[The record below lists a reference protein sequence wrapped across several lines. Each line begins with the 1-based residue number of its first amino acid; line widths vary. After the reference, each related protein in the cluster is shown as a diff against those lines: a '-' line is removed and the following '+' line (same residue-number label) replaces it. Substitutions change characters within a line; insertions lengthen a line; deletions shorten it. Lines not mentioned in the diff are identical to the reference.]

1 MGAVREWLA
10 RIVDWFRRDRLDAEL
25 REELEFHRAQL
36 ERDTRVAGDDR
47 SEAQWAARRRL
58 GNVTR
63 VREESRE
70 RWSVPWLD
78 HLQQDVRYAVRGLRR
93 SPGFALSAI
102 ITLGLGIGA
111 NAAMF
116 GVIDRLMLRPHAYL
130 RDAGRVHRVY
140 LQYKEQDREVTRGSI
155 EYTRYLDLRRW
166 TTSFSATAA
175 YAHGAQAIGTG
186 AAARERPIAAVS
198 AGFFDFFDARP
209 ALGRFF
215 LAAEDA
221 TPVGAGVAVLD
232 YGFWKSDFGGRN
244 VLGEPI
250 QVGNIKATIIGVAP
264 RGFTG
269 VAEDEAPAVYIPITA
284 YAGNLPG
291 EDGKSYFIHYYWGW
305 MNMMVRRKAD
315 VSLAAANADL
325 TTAYARSWNAE
336 RGENR
341 SLGPV
346 TEARP
351 RAVASSLRA
360 AAGPDPGLEARTLV
374 WVSGVA
380 VVVLLIACANVANL
394 FLARVLRRRRE
405 LALRVALGVSRR
417 RLAAQSFTETLV
429 LSMFGFGVGI
439 AVAQWGG
446 AVLRRLFVG
455 ETGPLDLVTDRRTL
469 VVAFAAA
476 LAAALLT
483 GLAPILFGLRADVAS
498 MLKSGLRE
506 GTYQRSRVRGAL
518 LIAQGALSMVLLVG
532 AGLFV
537 RSLEHVREKRMGF
550 DAERLLIVRRN
561 LRGTDMSDSAQAQ
574 LGRRLLAAAQT
585 IPGVESA
592 AWVSSVPFWT
602 TSAVEVYVPGVASTR
617 GLGLMTY
624 QQGSADYF
632 RTMGTRIVRGRGF
645 TKDDRATTPRVAV
658 VSESMA
664 RVLWPDVSPIGQ
676 CMRVGADTMP
686 CTTIVGVAEDVAH
699 GSLVEDAPNRYY
711 LPIEQFRPAAGYA
724 VMLRMRGAPAASA
737 ERVRAA
743 LQSVM
748 PGQTYVTVRP
758 LSDVVDG
765 ERRSW
770 RVGATMFVAFGGL
783 ALIVAA
789 VGLYGVVAYNVAQ
802 RMQELGV
809 RVALGAQTRDVV
821 RLVVGQGVRFAVA
834 GVTLGTVLALAAAR
848 WVQPLLFAQS
858 ARDVRVFGAVGAVL
872 VLVAAAASALPARRA
887 TRVDPNTVLRAD

>member
-1 MGAVREWLA
+1 MREWLA

-25 REELEFHRAQL
+25 REELAFHRTQL
-36 ERDTRVAGDDR
+36 ERDARATGDD
-47 SEAQWAARRRL
+47 ALNAHWVARRRL

-63 VREESRE
+63 VREESRD
-70 RWSVPWLD
+70 RWSVPWFD
-78 HLQQDVRYAVRGLRR
+78 HLQQDVRYAIRGLRR

-130 RDAGRVHRVY
+130 REPGRVHRVY
-140 LQYKEQDREVTRGSI
+140 LQYKERDRQITRESI

-175 YAHGAQAIGTG
+175 YAHGAQAIGIG
-186 AAARERPIAAVS
+186 EAARERPIAAVS
-198 AGFFDFFDARP
+198 ASFFGFFDARP

-215 LAAEDA
+215 LAAEDT
-221 TPVGAGVAVLD
+221 TPVGASVAVLD
-232 YGFWKSDFGGRN
+232 YGVWKSDFGGRN

-269 VAEDEAPAVYIPITA
+269 VAEEQGPAVYIPITA

-291 EDGKSYFIHYYWGW
+291 EDGKNYYIHYYWGW
-305 MNMMVRRKAD
+305 MNVMVRRKAG

-325 TTAYARSWNAE
+325 TNAYARSWNAE

-341 SLGPV
+341 SLEAV
-346 TEARP
+346 SEARP
-351 RAVASSLRA
+351 RAVASSLRS

-394 FLARVLRRRRE
+394 FLARALRRRRE

-417 RLAAQSFTETLV
+417 RLAAQSFTETVV
-429 LSMFGFGVGI
+429 LSLFGFAAGV

-446 AVLRRLFVG
+446 AVLRRLFIG
-455 ETGPLDLVTDRRTL
+455 ESGSTDVVTDGRTL
-469 VVAFAAA
+469 VVASAAS
-476 LAAALLT
+476 LAAAILT
-483 GLAPILFGLRADVAS
+483 GLAPVFFGLRADVAS

-506 GTYQRSRVRGAL
+506 GTYQRSRARGAL
-518 LIAQGALSMVLLVG
+518 LVAQGALSMVLLVG

-537 RSLEHVREKRMGF
+537 RSLEHVRDKRMGF
-550 DAERLLIVRRN
+550 DADRLLIVRRN
-561 LRGTDMSDSAQAQ
+561 LRGADMSDSAQAQ
-574 LGRRLLAAAQT
+574 LGRRLLATAQR

-592 AWVSSVPFWT
+592 AWISSVPFWT
-602 TSAVEVYVPGVASTR
+602 TSAVGVFVPGVPSTR

-624 QQGSADYF
+624 QQGSTDYF

-645 TKDDRATTPRVAV
+645 TADDRVTSPRVAV

-664 RVLWPDVSPIGQ
+664 RVLWPNANAIGQ

-686 CTTIVGVAEDVAH
+686 CTTVVGVAEDVAH
-699 GSLVEDAPNRYY
+699 VSLAEEAPNRYY

-724 VMLRMRGAPAASA
+724 VMLRMRGDPAASA

-743 LQSVM
+743 LQPVM

-758 LSDVVDG
+758 LSEVVDG

-770 RVGATMFVAFGGL
+770 RVGATMFVAFGVL
-783 ALIVAA
+783 ALVVAA

-809 RVALGAQTRDVV
+809 RVALGAQTPDVV

-834 GVTLGTVLALAAAR
+834 GVTLGTVLALFAAR
-848 WVQPLLFAQS
+848 WVQPLLYAQS
-858 ARDVRVFGAVGAVL
+858 ATDVRVFGIVGGVL
-872 VLVAAAASALPARRA
+872 VVVAIVASGLPARRA

>member
-1 MGAVREWLA
+1 
-10 RIVDWFRRDRLDAEL
+10 
-25 REELEFHRAQL
+25 
-36 ERDTRVAGDDR
+36 
-47 SEAQWAARRRL
+47 
-58 GNVTR
+58 
-63 VREESRE
+63 
-70 RWSVPWLD
+70 
-78 HLQQDVRYAVRGLRR
+78 
-93 SPGFALSAI
+93 
-102 ITLGLGIGA
+102 
-111 NAAMF
+111 
-116 GVIDRLMLRPHAYL
+116 
-130 RDAGRVHRVY
+130 VY
-140 LQYKEQDREVTRGSI
+140 LQYNERDREITRESI

-186 AAARERPIAAVS
+186 EAARERTVAAVS
-198 AGFFDFFDARP
+198 ASFFGFFDARP

-215 LAAEDA
+215 LAAEDT
-221 TPVGAGVAVLD
+221 TPVGASVAVLD

-250 QVGNIKATIIGVAP
+250 RVGNITATIIGVAP

-269 VAEDEAPAVYIPITA
+269 VAEGDVPAVYVPITA

-291 EDGKSYFIHYYWGW
+291 EDGKNYFIHYYWGW

-325 TTAYARSWNAE
+325 TNAFGRSWNAE
-336 RGENR
+336 RGEKR
-341 SLGPV
+341 SLETV

-394 FLARVLRRRRE
+394 FLARALRRRRE
-405 LALRVALGVSRR
+405 LALRAALGVSRR
-417 RLAAQSFTETLV
+417 RLAAQSFTETIV
-429 LSMFGFGVGI
+429 LSLFGFAAGI

-446 AVLRRLFVG
+446 VALRRLFVG
-455 ETGPLDLVTDRRTL
+455 ETGPLDLLTDRRTL
-469 VVAFAAA
+469 VVTLAAA

-483 GLAPILFGLRADVAS
+483 GLAPIFFGLRSDLAS
-498 MLKSGLRE
+498 MLKSGPRE
-506 GTYQRSRVRGAL
+506 GTHQRSRLRGAL

-537 RSLEHVREKRMGF
+537 RSLEHVREQRMGF
-550 DAERLLIVRRN
+550 DADRLLVVRRN
-561 LRGTDMSDSAQAQ
+561 LRGADMSDSAQAR
-574 LGRRLLAAAQT
+574 LGRQLLAASQS
-585 IPGVESA
+585 IPDVESA
-592 AWVSSVPFWT
+592 AWISSVPFWT
-602 TSAVEVYVPGVASTR
+602 TSTGRVFVAGMPSTR
-617 GLGLMTY
+617 GLGVMSY
-624 QQGSADYF
+624 QQGSTDYF
-632 RTMGTRIVRGRGF
+632 RTMGTRILRGRGF
-645 TKDDRATTPRVAV
+645 TTDDRATSQRVAV

-664 RVLWPDVSPIGQ
+664 RALWPNANAIGQ

-686 CTTIVGVAEDVAH
+686 CTTVVGVAENVLHESFA
-699 GSLVEDAPNRYY
+699 EDGANRYY
-711 LPIEQFRPAAGYA
+711 LPIEQFHPAAGYA
-724 VMLRMRGAPAASA
+724 VILRMRGDPAASA
-737 ERVRAA
+737 ERVRAV
-743 LQSVM
+743 LQAVM

-758 LSDVVDG
+758 LSEVVDG

-770 RVGATMFVAFGGL
+770 RVGATMFVAFGVL
-783 ALIVAA
+783 ALVVAA
-789 VGLYGVVAYNVAQ
+789 VGLYGVVAYSVAQ

-834 GVTLGTVLALAAAR
+834 GVTLGALLALLAAR

-858 ARDVRVFGAVGAVL
+858 ATDVRVFGAVGAVL
-872 VLVAAAASALPARRA
+872 ILVAVAASALPARRA
-887 TRVDPNTVLRAD
+887 TRVDPNTVLRTD

>member
-1 MGAVREWLA
+1 MREWLA

-36 ERDTRVAGDDR
+36 ERDTRGVGDDPAE
-47 SEAQWAARRRL
+47 SHWVARRRL

-63 VREESRE
+63 VREESRD

-78 HLQQDVRYAVRGLRR
+78 HLQQDVRYAIRGLRR

-130 RDAGRVHRVY
+130 RDAGRAHRVY
-140 LQYKEQDREVTRGSI
+140 LQYKERDRQVTRESI

-175 YAHGAQAIGTG
+175 YAPGSQAIGTG
-186 AAARERPIAAVS
+186 EAARERPIAAVS
-198 AGFFDFFDARP
+198 ASFFGFFDARP

-215 LAAEDA
+215 LAAEDT
-221 TPVGAGVAVLD
+221 TPVGASVAVLA

-244 VLGEPI
+244 VLGESI
-250 QVGNIKATIIGVAP
+250 QVGNINATIIGVAP

-269 VAEDEAPAVYIPITA
+269 VAEEQAPAVYVPITA
-284 YAGNLPG
+284 YAGNMPG
-291 EDGKSYFIHYYWGW
+291 EDGKTYFIHYYWGW
-305 MNMMVRRKAD
+305 MNMMVQRKPD
-315 VSLAAANADL
+315 VSVAAANADL
-325 TTAYARSWNAE
+325 TNAFTRSWNIE

-346 TEARP
+346 SEARP
-351 RAVASSLRA
+351 RAIASSLRS

-394 FLARVLRRRRE
+394 FLARALRRRRE
-405 LALRVALGVSRR
+405 LALRIALGVSRR
-417 RLAAQSFTETLV
+417 RLAAQSFTETIV
-429 LSMFGFGVGI
+429 LSLFGFAAGV

-455 ETGPLDLVTDRRTL
+455 ETGPLDAMTDGRTL
-469 VVAFAAA
+469 VVAGAAS
-476 LAAALLT
+476 LTAAILT
-483 GLAPILFGLRADVAS
+483 GLAPVFFGVRADVAS
-498 MLKSGLRE
+498 TLKSGLRE
-506 GTYQRSRVRGAL
+506 GTYQRSRARGAL

-537 RSLEHVREKRMGF
+537 RSLEHVREKRLGF

-561 LRGTDMSDSAQAQ
+561 LRGADMSDSAQAQ
-574 LGRRLLAAAQT
+574 LGRQLLAAAQSV
-585 IPGVESA
+585 PGVESA
-592 AWVSSVPFWT
+592 AWISSVPFWT
-602 TSAVEVYVPGVASTR
+602 TSSVDVSVPGVPSMR

-624 QQGSADYF
+624 QQGSTDYF
-632 RTMGTRIVRGRGF
+632 RTMGTRILRGRGF
-645 TKDDRATTPRVAV
+645 TADDRATSPRVAV
-658 VSESMA
+658 VGENMA
-664 RVLWPDVSPIGQ
+664 RVLWPNVNPIGR

-686 CTTIVGVAEDVAH
+686 CTTVVGVAEDVLH
-699 GSLVEDAPNRYY
+699 GSLAEDAPNRYY

-724 VMLRMRGAPAASA
+724 VMLRMRGDPAASA

-743 LQSVM
+743 LQPVM

-758 LSDVVDG
+758 LSEVVDG

-770 RVGATMFVAFGGL
+770 RVGATMFVAFGVL
-783 ALIVAA
+783 ALVVAA

-809 RVALGAQTRDVV
+809 RVALGAQTPDVV

-834 GVTLGTVLALAAAR
+834 GVTLGTVLALVAAR
-848 WVQPLLFAQS
+848 WVQPLLYAQS
-858 ARDVRVFGAVGAVL
+858 ATDVRVFGTVGSVL
-872 VLVAAAASALPARRA
+872 VLVAIVASGLPARRA

>member
-1 MGAVREWLA
+1 MREWLA

-25 REELEFHRAQL
+25 GEELAFHHTQL
-36 ERDTRVAGDDR
+36 ERDARANGGDFL
-47 SEAQWAARRRL
+47 EAHWAARRRL

-63 VREESRE
+63 VREESRD
-70 RWSVPWLD
+70 RWSVPWFD
-78 HLQQDVRYAVRGLRR
+78 HLQQDVRYAIRGLRR

-102 ITLGLGIGA
+102 VTLGLGIGA

-140 LQYKEQDREVTRGSI
+140 LQYKEQDREVTRESL

-175 YAHGAQAIGTG
+175 YANGSQAIGTG
-186 AAARERPIAAVS
+186 EAARERPIAAVS
-198 AGFFDFFDARP
+198 ASFFGFFDARP

-215 LAAEDA
+215 AAAEDT
-221 TPVGAGVAVLD
+221 TPLGASVAVLD

-244 VLGEPI
+244 VLGESI
-250 QVGNIKATIIGVAP
+250 QVGNINATIVGVAP

-291 EDGKSYFIHYYWGW
+291 EDGKNYFIHYYWGW
-305 MNMMVRRKAD
+305 MNVMVRRKAD

-325 TTAYARSWNAE
+325 TNAYARSWNVE

-341 SLGPV
+341 SLGTV
-346 TEARP
+346 SEARP
-351 RAVASSLRA
+351 RAIASSLRS

-394 FLARVLRRRRE
+394 FLARTLRRRRE

-417 RLAAQSFTETLV
+417 RLAAQSFTETIV
-429 LSMFGFGVGI
+429 LSLFGFAAGV

-455 ETGPLDLVTDRRTL
+455 ETGPLDILTDGRTL
-469 VVAFAAA
+469 VVAGAAS
-476 LAAALLT
+476 LAAAILT
-483 GLAPILFGLRADVAS
+483 GLAPIFFGVRADVAS
-498 MLKSGLRE
+498 TLKSGQRE
-506 GTYQRSRVRGAL
+506 GTYQRSRARGAL
-518 LIAQGALSMVLLVG
+518 LVAQGALSMVLLVG

-537 RSLEHVREKRMGF
+537 QSLQHVREKRTGF
-550 DAERLLIVRRN
+550 DADRLLIVRRN
-561 LRGTDMSDSAQAQ
+561 LRGADMSDSAQAQ
-574 LGRRLLAAAQT
+574 LGRRLLAAAQD

-592 AWVSSVPFWT
+592 AWISSVPFWT
-602 TSAVEVYVPGVASTR
+602 TSTSNVFVPGMASTR
-617 GLGLMTY
+617 GLGAMTY
-624 QQGSADYF
+624 QQGSTDYF
-632 RTMGTRIVRGRGF
+632 RTMGTRILRGRGF
-645 TKDDRATTPRVAV
+645 TADDRATSPRVAV
-658 VSESMA
+658 VSENMA
-664 RVLWPDVSPIGQ
+664 HVLWPNASAIGQ
-676 CMRVGADTMP
+676 CMRIGADTLP
-686 CTTIVGVAEDVAH
+686 CTTVVGVAEDVVHESFA
-699 GSLVEDAPNRYY
+699 DAATNRYY

-724 VMLRMRGAPAASA
+724 VMVRTRGDPAASA

-743 LQSVM
+743 LQMVM

-770 RVGATMFVAFGGL
+770 RVGATMFVAFGVL
-783 ALIVAA
+783 ALVVAA

-821 RLVVGQGVRFAVA
+821 RIVVGQGVRFAVA
-834 GVTLGTVLALAAAR
+834 GVTLGTVLALLTAR
-848 WVQPLLFAQS
+848 WVQPLLYAQS
-858 ARDVRVFGAVGAVL
+858 ATDVRVFGAVGATL
-872 VLVAAAASALPARRA
+872 VIVAIAASALPARRA

>member
-1 MGAVREWLA
+1 MREWIA
-10 RIVDWFRRDRLDAEL
+10 RIVDWVRRDRLDAEL
-25 REELEFHRAQL
+25 NEELAFHRAQL
-36 ERDTRVAGDDR
+36 DRDARATGGDA
-47 SEAQWAARRRL
+47 SEAEWAARRRL

-78 HLQQDVRYAVRGLRR
+78 HLQQDVRYAIRGLRR

-102 ITLGLGIGA
+102 VTLGLGIGA

-140 LQYKEQDREVTRGSI
+140 LQYAERDRETIRDWM
-155 EYTRYLDLRRW
+155 EYPRYLDLRRW

-175 YAHGAQAIGTG
+175 YAHGTQAIGAG
-186 AAARERPIAAVS
+186 DAARERPVAAVS
-198 AGFFDFFDARP
+198 ASFFGFFDARP

-215 LAAEDA
+215 LAAEDT
-221 TPVGAGVAVLD
+221 TPVGASVAVLD
-232 YGFWKSDFGGRN
+232 YGFWMSDFGGRN
-244 VLGEPI
+244 VLGEPL
-250 QVGNIKATIIGVAP
+250 QVGNITATIIGVAP

-269 VAEDEAPAVYIPITA
+269 VEDGQIPAVYIPITA
-284 YAGNLPG
+284 YAGNMPG
-291 EDGKSYFIHYYWGW
+291 EDGKTYFLHYYWGW
-305 MNMMVRRKAD
+305 MDMMVRRKAG

-325 TTAYARSWNAE
+325 SNAYTRSWNAE
-336 RGENR
+336 RAENR
-341 SLGPV
+341 SLEPV
-346 TEARP
+346 GVARP
-351 RAVASSLRA
+351 RAVASSLRT

-374 WVSGVA
+374 WVWGVA
-380 VVVLLIACANVANL
+380 VIVLLIACANVANL
-394 FLARVLRRRRE
+394 FLARSLRRRRE

-417 RLAAQSFTETLV
+417 RLAAQSFTETMV
-429 LSMFGFGVGI
+429 LSVFGFVMGI
-439 AVAQWGG
+439 VVAQWGG
-446 AVLRRLFVG
+446 AALRRLFVS
-455 ETGPLDLVTDRRTL
+455 EAGPLDLVTDRRTL
-469 VVAFAAA
+469 VVA
-476 LAAALLT
+476 LAAALTAAILT
-483 GLAPILFGLRADVAS
+483 GLAPIVFGLRADVAS

-506 GTYQRSRVRGAL
+506 GTYHRSRARGAL
-518 LIAQGALSMVLLVG
+518 LVAQGALSMVLLVG

-550 DAERLLIVRRN
+550 DADRILVVRRN
-561 LRGTDMSDSAQAQ
+561 LRGADMSDSAQAR
-574 LGRRLLAAAQT
+574 LGRRLLAAAQDL
-585 IPGVESA
+585 PGVESA
-592 AWVSSVPFWT
+592 SWVSSVPFWT
-602 TSAVEVYVPGVASTR
+602 TSAVAVFVPGVPSTR
-617 GLGLMTY
+617 GLGLFTY
-624 QQGSADYF
+624 QQGSTDYF

-645 TKDDRATTPRVAV
+645 TKDDRATSPRVAV

-664 RVLWPDVSPIGQ
+664 RALWPNANPVGQ
-676 CMRVGADTMP
+676 CMRVGQDTMP
-686 CTTIVGVAEDVAH
+686 CTTVVGVAEDVAH
-699 GSLVEDAPNRYY
+699 VSLVEAAPNRYY

-724 VMLRMRGAPAASA
+724 VMLRMRGDPALSA

-743 LQSVM
+743 LQPVM

-758 LSDVVDG
+758 LSETVDG

-770 RVGATMFVAFGGL
+770 RVGATMFVAFGVL

-834 GVTLGTVLALAAAR
+834 GVTLGTVLALLAAR

-858 ARDVRVFGAVGAVL
+858 ATDVRVFGAVGAVL
-872 VLVAAAASALPARRA
+872 IVVAVAASALPARRA
-887 TRVDPNTVLRAD
+887 TRLDPNAVLRAD

>member
-1 MGAVREWLA
+1 MREWLA

-36 ERDTRVAGDDR
+36 ERDTHAGDDAV
-47 SEAQWAARRRL
+47 EARWAARRRF

-63 VREESRE
+63 VREESRD

-78 HLQQDVRYAVRGLRR
+78 HLQQDIRYAMRGLRR
-93 SPGFALSAI
+93 SPGFTLGAI
-102 ITLGLGIGA
+102 VTLGLGIGA

-140 LQYKEQDREVTRGSI
+140 LQYKEQDRQITRESI

-186 AAARERPIAAVS
+186 EAARERPIAAVS
-198 AGFFDFFDARP
+198 ASFFGFFDARP

-215 LAAEDA
+215 LAAEDT
-221 TPVGAGVAVLD
+221 TPVGASVAVLD

-250 QVGNIKATIIGVAP
+250 QVGNITATIVGVAP

-269 VAEDEAPAVYIPITA
+269 VAEDEAPAVYVPITA

-315 VSLAAANADL
+315 VSVAAANADL
-325 TTAYARSWNAE
+325 TNAYARSWNAE

-341 SLGPV
+341 SLEAV
-346 TEARP
+346 SEARP
-351 RAVASSLRA
+351 RAVASSLRS

-394 FLARVLRRRRE
+394 FLARALRRRRE

-417 RLAAQSFTETLV
+417 RLVAQSFTETIV
-429 LSMFGFGVGI
+429 LSLFGFAAGL

-446 AVLRRLFVG
+446 AVLRRLFIG
-455 ETGPLDLVTDRRTL
+455 ETGPTDVVTDGRTL
-469 VVAFAAA
+469 VVALLAA
-476 LAAALLT
+476 LGAALLT
-483 GLAPILFGLRADVAS
+483 GLAPVFFGVRADVAS
-498 MLKSGLRE
+498 ALKSGPRE
-506 GTYQRSRVRGAL
+506 GSYQRSRARGAL
-518 LIAQGALSMVLLVG
+518 LVAQGALSMVLLVG

-550 DAERLLIVRRN
+550 DADRLLIVRRN
-561 LRGTDMSDSAQAQ
+561 LRGADMSDSAQAR
-574 LGRRLLAAAQT
+574 LGRQLLATAQN

-592 AWVSSVPFWT
+592 AWISSVPFWT
-602 TSAVEVYVPGVASTR
+602 TSAVGVFVPGVPSTR

-624 QQGSADYF
+624 QQGSTDYF
-632 RTMGTRIVRGRGF
+632 RTMGTRILRGRGF
-645 TKDDRATTPRVAV
+645 TNDDRATSPRVAV

-664 RVLWPDVSPIGQ
+664 RVLWPDANPIGQ

-686 CTTIVGVAEDVAH
+686 CTTVVGVAEDVAH
-699 GSLVEDAPNRYY
+699 VSLAEDAPNRYY
-711 LPIEQFRPAAGYA
+711 VPIEQFRPAAGYA
-724 VMLRMRGAPAASA
+724 VMLRMRGDPSASA

-758 LSDVVDG
+758 LSAVVNG

-770 RVGATMFVAFGGL
+770 RVGATMFVAFGVL
-783 ALIVAA
+783 ALVVAA

-834 GVTLGTVLALAAAR
+834 GVTLGTVLALLAAR

-858 ARDVRVFGAVGAVL
+858 ATDVRVFGTVGGVL
-872 VLVAAAASALPARRA
+872 VLVAIVASGLPARRA

>member
-1 MGAVREWLA
+1 MREWLA

-25 REELEFHRAQL
+25 REELEFHRAQI
-36 ERDTRVAGDDR
+36 ERDTRVAGENTV
-47 SEAQWAARRRL
+47 EAHWAARRRL

-63 VREESRE
+63 VREESRD
-70 RWSVPWLD
+70 RWSVPWFD
-78 HLQQDVRYAVRGLRR
+78 HLQQDVRYAIRGLRR
-93 SPGFALSAI
+93 SPGFTISAI
-102 ITLGLGIGA
+102 VTLGLGIGA
-111 NAAMF
+111 NVAMF

-130 RDAGRVHRVY
+130 RDADRVHRVY
-140 LQYKEQDREVTRGSI
+140 LRYKHEDRETTHDAI

-166 TTSFSATAA
+166 TTSFSAIAA
-175 YAHGAQAIGTG
+175 YAHGSQAIGTG
-186 AAARERPIAAVS
+186 EAARERVVAAVS
-198 AGFFDFFDARP
+198 ASFFGFFDARP
-209 ALGRFF
+209 ALGRYF
-215 LAAEDA
+215 LAAEDT
-221 TPVGAGVAVLD
+221 TPVGASVAVLD
-232 YGFWKSDFGGRN
+232 YGFWKSDFVGRN

-250 QVGNIKATIIGVAP
+250 QIGNIKATVIGVAP

-269 VAEDEAPAVYIPITA
+269 VAEDDAPAVYIPITA
-284 YAGNLPG
+284 YAGNQPG
-291 EDGKSYFIHYYWGW
+291 EDGKNYFIHYYWGW
-305 MNMMVRRKAD
+305 MNMMVRRKAG
-315 VSLAAANADL
+315 VSVTAANADL
-325 TTAYARSWNAE
+325 TNAFARSWNAE
-336 RGENR
+336 RAENR
-341 SLGPV
+341 SLQSV
-346 TEARP
+346 AEARP
-351 RAVASSLRA
+351 HAVASSLRE

-394 FLARVLRRRRE
+394 FLARALRRRRE

-417 RLAAQSFTETLV
+417 RLAAQSFTETVV
-429 LSMFGFGVGI
+429 LSLFGFAAGV

-455 ETGPLDLVTDRRTL
+455 ESGPMDVMTDGRTL
-469 VVAFAAA
+469 VVAGAAS
-476 LAAALLT
+476 LAAAILT
-483 GLAPILFGLRADVAS
+483 GLAPVFFGVRADVAS
-498 MLKSGLRE
+498 TLKSGLRE

-537 RSLEHVREKRMGF
+537 RSLEHVRETRMGF
-550 DAERLLIVRRN
+550 DADRLLIVRRN
-561 LRGTDMSDSAQAQ
+561 LRGADMSDSAQAR
-574 LGRRLLAAAQT
+574 LGRQLLAAAQS
-585 IPGVESA
+585 IPGVEAA
-592 AWVSSVPFWT
+592 AWISSVPFWT
-602 TSAVEVYVPGVASTR
+602 TSAVDVSVPGVPSMK

-632 RTMGTRIVRGRGF
+632 STMGTRILRGRGF
-645 TKDDRATTPRVAV
+645 TADDRATSPRVAV
-658 VSESMA
+658 VGEHMA
-664 RVLWPDVSPIGQ
+664 RVLWPNVNPIGQ

-686 CTTIVGVAEDVAH
+686 CTTVVGIAEDVLH
-699 GSLVEDAPNRYY
+699 GSLTEEASNRYY

-724 VMLRMRGAPAASA
+724 VMLRMRGDPAASA

-743 LQSVM
+743 LQPVM

-758 LSDVVDG
+758 LSEVVDG

-770 RVGATMFVAFGGL
+770 RVGATMFVAFGVL
-783 ALIVAA
+783 ALVVAA

-858 ARDVRVFGAVGAVL
+858 ATDVRVFGTVGGVL
-872 VLVAAAASALPARRA
+872 VLVAIVASALPARRA